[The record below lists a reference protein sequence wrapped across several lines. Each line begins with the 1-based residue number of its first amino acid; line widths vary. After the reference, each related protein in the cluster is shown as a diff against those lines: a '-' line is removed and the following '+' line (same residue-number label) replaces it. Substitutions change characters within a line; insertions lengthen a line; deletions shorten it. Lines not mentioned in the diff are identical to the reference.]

1 MSPLDSVQ
9 LFFDRAADN
18 CRLTDASRRVLIG
31 SQRELRAE
39 VSIRDRDGHMQ
50 VFHAYRVQH
59 NNARGPY
66 KGGIR
71 YHPDADVGE
80 VRTLAALMTWKTAL
94 VEVPFGGAKGGIE
107 VDRSLLS
114 ELELENLT
122 RGYARAMRRI
132 LGPTRDIP
140 APDMGTDAQVM
151 AWLLDEYELLE
162 GRAPAVVTGKPL
174 ALNGSAGR
182 DAATG
187 RGCLVVLDEVMRGWG
202 RQPNDTTVAIQGFGK
217 VGGWAAR
224 VAAERGYRVVAV
236 SDELGAVHHEAGLD
250 VDALGAHVAESG
262 TVAGFD
268 GGESF
273 DGGELLGLDVDVVL
287 PAALGGVID
296 ETNADQVRA
305 SVVLEGANHPTTP
318 SADEILNER
327 GVHVVPDILANA
339 GGVIVS
345 YFEWVQNTQGQRWPI
360 SRIDAEQDR
369 LLGTAYRA
377 VRDHADRHDRT
388 MRDAAFTIAV
398 DRVAEATALRGKL

>member
-9 LFFDRAADN
+9 IFFDRAAEN
-18 CRLTDASRRVLIG
+18 CQLTDADRRVLVG

-39 VSIRDRDGHMQ
+39 VSIRDGDGQMK

-71 YHPDADVGE
+71 FHPDADLTE

-94 VEVPFGGAKGGIE
+94 VEIPFGGAKGGIE

-114 ELELENLT
+114 ELELEALT

-132 LGPTRDIP
+132 LGPSRDIP
-140 APDMGTDAQVM
+140 APDMGTDAQIM

-174 ALNGSAGR
+174 ALNGSPGR
-182 DAATG
+182 DSATG
-187 RGCLVVLDEVMRGWG
+187 RGCINVLDSVLRDRD
-202 RQPNDTTVAIQGFGK
+202 RQPSDTTVAVQGFGK
-217 VGGWAAR
+217 VGGWAAQ
-224 VAAERGYRVVAV
+224 VAVERGYRVVAV
-236 SDELGAVHHEAGLD
+236 SDEWGAVHHQAGLD
-250 VDALGAHVAESG
+250 IDALRDHVEEAGRVTGFEGAESL
-262 TVAGFD
+262 D
-268 GGESF
+268 R
-273 DGGELLGLDVDVVL
+273 DELLGLDVDVLL

-296 ETNADQVRA
+296 ENTADRVQA
-305 SVVLEGANHPTTP
+305 SVVVEGANHPTTP
-318 SADEILNER
+318 AADAILSDR
-327 GVHVVPDILANA
+327 GVLVVPDILANA

-360 SRIDAEQDR
+360 SRINDEQDR
-369 LLGTAYRA
+369 MLGEAYRT
-377 VRDHADRHDRT
+377 VRDHAERHERT
-388 MRDAAFTIAV
+388 MRDAAFTIALQ
-398 DRVAEATALRGKL
+398 RVAEATALRGKL

>member
-1 MSPLDSVQ
+1 MSPLDAVQ
-9 LFFDRAADN
+9 IFFDRAAEN
-18 CRLTDASRRVLIG
+18 CQLTDASRRVLVG

-39 VSIRDRDGHMQ
+39 VSIRDAAGEMR

-71 YHPDADVGE
+71 FHPDANLTE

-107 VDRSLLS
+107 VDRSQLS
-114 ELELENLT
+114 ELELEALT

-132 LGPTRDIP
+132 LGPNRDIP

-187 RGCLVVLDEVMRGWG
+187 RGCIKVLDEVLRDRD
-202 RQPNDTTVAIQGFGK
+202 RQPTETTVAVQGFGK

-224 VAAERGYRVVAV
+224 VATERGYRVVAV
-236 SDELGAVHHEAGLD
+236 SDEWGAVHHEAGLD
-250 VDALGAHVAESG
+250 IEALQVHVQEAGGVSGFEGAEN
-262 TVAGFD
+262 FD
-268 GGESF
+268 R
-273 DGGELLGLDVDVVL
+273 DELLGLEVDVLL

-296 ETNADQVRA
+296 DTTAGEVRA
-305 SVVLEGANHPTTP
+305 SIVLEGANHPTTP
-318 SADEILNER
+318 AADDILADR
-327 GVHVVPDILANA
+327 GVMVVPDILANA

-345 YFEWVQNTQGQRWPI
+345 YFEWVQNTQGQRWPV
-360 SRIDAEQDR
+360 SRINDEQDR
-369 LLGTAYRA
+369 MLGEAYRS
-377 VRDHADRHDRT
+377 VRDHADGHHRSL
-388 MRDAAFTIAV
+388 RDAAFTIAV
-398 DRVAEATALRGKL
+398 NRVAEATALRGKL